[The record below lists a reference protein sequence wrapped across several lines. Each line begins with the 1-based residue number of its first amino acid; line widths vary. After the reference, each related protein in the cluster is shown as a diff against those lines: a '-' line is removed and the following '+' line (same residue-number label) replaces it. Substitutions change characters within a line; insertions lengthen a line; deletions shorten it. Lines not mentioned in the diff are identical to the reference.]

1 LGCPKATASRMLSS
15 PFADKNAAGKAGF
28 DTSKAYKFEPFTPT
42 LPEPRGDFHSFI
54 G

>member
-1 LGCPKATASRMLSS
+1 MLSS

-42 LPEPRGDFHSFI
+42 LPEPLGDFHSFI